1 MSELLDD
8 LVAEQNYLDEA
19 IRDTPEERWNAPS
32 PAVGWLMRDC
42 IAHLAEMD
50 ETAAAIAEAG
60 ASPERERREGDG
72 LVTAGQLDA
81 RALSI
86 PELLSWWRECRAH
99 LDAALR
105 PLDLRDRLP
114 WAGNTMSV
122 RSFVTARLME
132 AWSHGLDALDAA
144 GVEPVDTDRLRNIA
158 HIGYATREFAYR
170 NRGLAANPQPLRV
183 ELLAPSG
190 GTWTWGPEDTAN
202 QITGNAGDFCRVV
215 TQRINYLDTG
225 LDFTEG
231 AAEEFL
237 RVAQAF
243 AGPPGAGRQPQH
255 EVSGAS

>member
-19 IRDTPEERWNAPS
+19 IRDTSEERWNAPS
-32 PAVGWLMRDC
+32 PAGGWLMRDC

-50 ETAAAIAEAG
+50 ETAAEIAELG
-60 ASPERERREGDG
+60 AYPTRERREGDG
-72 LVTAGQLDA
+72 VVTARQLDG
-81 RALSI
+81 RAMSI
-86 PELLSWWRECRAH
+86 PELLDWWRACRARM
-99 LDAALR
+99 DAALR

-122 RSFVTARLME
+122 RSFATARLME

-170 NRGLAANPQPLRV
+170 NRGLEPSQEPLRV

-190 GTWTWGPEDTAN
+190 VSWEWGPAEATN
-202 QITGNAGDFCRVV
+202 RITGSAGDFCRVV
-215 TQRINYLDTG
+215 TQRIHYTDTTLDY
-225 LDFTEG
+225 TEG

-237 RVAQAF
+237 QVAQAF
-243 AGPPGAGRQPQH
+243 AGPPGDGRKAQG
-255 EVSGAS
+255 VG

>member
-19 IRDTPEERWNAPS
+19 VRDTPEERWNAPS
-32 PAVGWLMRDC
+32 PAGGWLMRDC

-50 ETAAAIAEAG
+50 ETAAEIAELG
-60 ASPERERREGDG
+60 AYPTRERREGDG
-72 LVTAGQLDA
+72 VVTARQLDG
-81 RALSI
+81 RAMSI
-86 PELLSWWRECRAH
+86 PELLDWWRACRARM
-99 LDAALR
+99 DAALR

-122 RSFVTARLME
+122 RSFATARLME

-170 NRGLAANPQPLRV
+170 NRGLEPSQEPLRV

-190 GTWTWGPEDTAN
+190 VSWEWGPAEATN
-202 QITGNAGDFCRVV
+202 RITGSAGDFCRVV
-215 TQRINYLDTG
+215 TQRIHYTDTTLDY
-225 LDFTEG
+225 TEG

-237 RVAQAF
+237 QVAQAF
-243 AGPPGAGRQPQH
+243 AGPPGDGRKAQG
-255 EVSGAS
+255 VG